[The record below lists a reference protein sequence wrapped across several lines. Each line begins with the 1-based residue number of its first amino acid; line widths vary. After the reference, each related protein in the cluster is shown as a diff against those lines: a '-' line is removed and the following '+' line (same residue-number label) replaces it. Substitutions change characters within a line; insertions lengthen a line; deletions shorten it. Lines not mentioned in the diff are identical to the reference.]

1 MTSTE
6 RLRARS
12 AMTKSLV
19 MRRCSRT
26 VMPSGV
32 SESISCEWCRVPDP
46 EAVSEEGRDVDVSVS
61 SEPFGFNYCDIV
73 HPVHPE
79 CLQLTVSSVACKV
92 PPLLRLFQE
101 MRLYFLVDH
110 LVTVTDE
117 GVVEFYRVAVADSMK
132 HS

>member
-1 MTSTE
+1 
-6 RLRARS
+6 
-12 AMTKSLV
+12 
-19 MRRCSRT
+19 
-26 VMPSGV
+26 MPSDV
-32 SESISCEWCRVPDP
+32 SESISCEWANDFLHGIRRVVPDP

-79 CLQLTVSSVACKV
+79 CLQLTVSIVACKV